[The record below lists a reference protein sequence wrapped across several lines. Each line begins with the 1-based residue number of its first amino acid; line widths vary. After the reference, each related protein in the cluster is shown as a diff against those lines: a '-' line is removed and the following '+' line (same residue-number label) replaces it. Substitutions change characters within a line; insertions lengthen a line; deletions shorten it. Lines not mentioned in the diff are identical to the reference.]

1 VIEKKYETASIFRKG
16 NLFLV
21 PEQEISPSLKSDVNG
36 SSELFSV
43 TQLIKEKCLAADE
56 FELSEQVLLSF
67 AIAIEHRDSNTGGHC
82 ERLINLGKTF
92 GEYLELSQTEIKTLI
107 RGAYLHDIGKLAIPD
122 RVLLK
127 SEPLTGEDWQIMKG
141 HAVIGEQICQPLRTM
156 KEVLPIIRHHHERWD
171 GSGYPDGLQGGE
183 IPFLAQVFQM
193 VDIYDALKSERPY
206 KKALSTDIALRIMQK
221 EAEAGWRNPQLMEQ
235 FVEFIYSRQNMQFVV

>member
-1 VIEKKYETASIFRKG
+1 MS
-16 NLFLV
+16 
-21 PEQEISPSLKSDVNG
+21 QSLKSDVHG
-36 SSELFSV
+36 SSESV
-43 TQLIKEKCLAADE
+43 TLTQLMAEKCLSTDE

-82 ERLINLGKTF
+82 ERLVNLGKMF
-92 GEYLELSQTEIKTLI
+92 GEYLELSHPEIKTLI

-122 RVLLK
+122 QVLLK
-127 SEPLTGEDWQIMKG
+127 SEPLTGEDWQIMKR
-141 HAVIGEQICQPLRTM
+141 HVVIGEQICQPLRTM

-171 GSGYPDGLQGGE
+171 GSGYPDGLQGGQ
-183 IPFLAQVFQM
+183 IPFLTQVFQM

-221 EAEAGWRNPQLMEQ
+221 EAEAGWRNPQLIEK
-235 FVEFIYSRQNMQFVV
+235 FVEFIYSRENVQVAV